1 MVIGSAGTGKSCILH
16 QFIEGKCKLQ
26 RYLCQIE
33 HNAPER
39 CQVAFFFLH
48 NTSILIRFADLNYL
62 TPFAL
67 MSLFFL
73 FLCCFGFLSLAC
85 TRLYVHLK
93 IVRMFGSQA
102 RLQPHYWCRIR
113 LQGSQC
119 WWQVCEVAN
128 LGHSWTGKIQV
139 NLSKLLLASTVYDF
153 PHPSNFYRYD
163 FEFLI
168 FIQIPVSLCSVWLST
183 SFKRYAYVF
192 ESILSK
198 CFSFFLALAV
208 HG

>member
-1 MVIGSAGTGKSCILH
+1 MHLKDAKLH
-16 QFIEGKCKLQ
+16 IFFNIAR
-26 RYLCQIE
+26 RYWYVCRFELLDSFCFDE
-33 HNAPER
+33 
-39 CQVAFFFLH
+39 
-48 NTSILIRFADLNYL
+48 LI
-62 TPFAL
+62 
-67 MSLFFL
+67 FL
-73 FLCCFGFLSLAC
+73 FLSCFGFLSLAC

-93 IVRMFGSQA
+93 IVRMFGSQT

-113 LQGSQC
+113 FQGSQC

-139 NLSKLLLASTVYDF
+139 NLSKLLLASAVYDF

-168 FIQIPVSLCSVWLST
+168 FIQIPVSLCSVWSST

>member
-26 RYLCQIE
+26 RYLCQIK
-33 HNAPER
+33 HSAPER
-39 CQVAFFFLH
+39 CQVAYFFYITRRYWYVLQIWI
-48 NTSILIRFADLNYL
+48 TWLLLLWWAY
-62 TPFAL
+62 
-67 MSLFFL
+67 FFL
-73 FLCCFGFLSLAC
+73 FLCRFGFLSLAC

-93 IVRMFGSQA
+93 IVRMFGSQT

-139 NLSKLLLASTVYDF
+139 NLSKLLLASAVYDF

-168 FIQIPVSLCSVWLST
+168 FIQIPVSLCSVWSST